1 MTITLEIIATLIIR
15 FICYYCYVKHFWWKT
30 NASEKIT
37 NEDERSDNGKKLRSY
52 PAKTKVEAVKY
63 AEIQ

>member
-1 MTITLEIIATLIIR
+1 MTITLEIITTLIIR
-15 FICYYCYVKHFWWKT
+15 FVCYYCYVNHCWWEA
-30 NASEKIT
+30 NGSEKIA

-63 AEIQ
+63 AEI